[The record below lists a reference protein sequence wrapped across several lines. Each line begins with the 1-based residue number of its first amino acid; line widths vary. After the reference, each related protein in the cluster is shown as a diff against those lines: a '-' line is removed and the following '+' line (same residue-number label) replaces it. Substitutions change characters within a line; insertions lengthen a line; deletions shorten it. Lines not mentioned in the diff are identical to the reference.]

1 MTEGEKTYFEHDIFI
16 GGPGRVKFG
25 KSCQINQNTFIEEA
39 DIGNFVMIAPN
50 VAIISSMH
58 NYDRTDI
65 PMMFQGVVTS
75 KKVTIEDDVWLGR
88 NVVVMPGVK
97 IGKGSIVAAGAVVT
111 KNVPEYKIVGGV
123 PAKIIKDR
131 KR

>member
-1 MTEGEKTYFEHDIFI
+1 MAEGENTYFEHHVFI

-50 VAIISSMH
+50 VAIISSTH
-58 NYDRTDI
+58 NFERTDI
-65 PMMFQGVVTS
+65 PMAFQGVTTS
-75 KKVTIEDDVWLGR
+75 KKVIIEDDVWLGR
-88 NVVVMPGVK
+88 NVVVMPGVR
-97 IGKGSIVAAGAVVT
+97 IRKGSIVAAGAVVT
-111 KNVPEYKIVGGV
+111 RDVPEFKIVGGV

-131 KR
+131 KH